1 MNLSHFVAAVL
12 YALFA
17 STVFGI
23 TQKNSPREMFRYGL
37 QSFGVFVGGL
47 ILAGW
52 AMYLLPLLHR

>member
-1 MNLSHFVAAVL
+1 MILSHFAAATT

-17 STVFGI
+17 SVVFGI
-23 TQKNSPREMFRYGL
+23 TQKNTPREMLRYGV

-52 AMYLLPLLHR
+52 VMWLLPLLHR